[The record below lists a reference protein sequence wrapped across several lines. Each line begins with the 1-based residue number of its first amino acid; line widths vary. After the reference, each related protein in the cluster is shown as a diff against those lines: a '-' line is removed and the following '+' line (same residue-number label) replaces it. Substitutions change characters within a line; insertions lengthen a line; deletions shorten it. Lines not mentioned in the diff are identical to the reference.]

1 MAERKTFRLEVI
13 SPERIFYTGDAEMVE
28 LTTTEG
34 DIGIYADH
42 IPLTTI
48 VAPGV
53 MTITEPGGVLKEAA
67 VLEGFMEITP
77 DKVTILAQSCEWPEE
92 IDINRAA
99 EAKARAERRL
109 KSADENINNIAFRGI
124 SFYFLLFGEE
134 EAGESA
140 HETQSFSTQLRK
152 PKNSLWKP
160 LRNYGKIVNNR
171 VVAIT
176 YEGESLL
183 WLLR

>member
-77 DKVTILAQSCEWPEE
+77 DKVTILASPASGRRKLTSIVRQRRRREPS
-92 IDINRAA
+92 AA
-99 EAKARAERRL
+99 
-109 KSADENINNIAFRGI
+109 
-124 SFYFLLFGEE
+124 
-134 EAGESA
+134 
-140 HETQSFSTQLRK
+140 
-152 PKNSLWKP
+152 
-160 LRNYGKIVNNR
+160 
-171 VVAIT
+171 
-176 YEGESLL
+176 
-183 WLLR
+183 

>member
-67 VLEGFMEITP
+67 VLALW
-77 DKVTILAQSCEWPEE
+77 KLL
-92 IDINRAA
+92 
-99 EAKARAERRL
+99 RL
-109 KSADENINNIAFRGI
+109 KLQFLPSPASGRKKLTSIVRQRRRREPSAA
-124 SFYFLLFGEE
+124 
-134 EAGESA
+134 
-140 HETQSFSTQLRK
+140 
-152 PKNSLWKP
+152 
-160 LRNYGKIVNNR
+160 
-171 VVAIT
+171 
-176 YEGESLL
+176 
-183 WLLR
+183 

>member
-77 DKVTILAQSCEWPEE
+77 AKVTILAQSCESGRKKLTSIVRQRRRREPS
-92 IDINRAA
+92 AA
-99 EAKARAERRL
+99 
-109 KSADENINNIAFRGI
+109 
-124 SFYFLLFGEE
+124 
-134 EAGESA
+134 
-140 HETQSFSTQLRK
+140 
-152 PKNSLWKP
+152 
-160 LRNYGKIVNNR
+160 
-171 VVAIT
+171 
-176 YEGESLL
+176 
-183 WLLR
+183 

>member
-53 MTITEPGGVLKEAA
+53 MTITELGGVLKEAA

-77 DKVTILAQSCEWPEE
+77 AKVTILAQSCEWPEE

-109 KSADENINNIAFRGI
+109 KSADENINLARAD
-124 SFYFLLFGEE
+124 L
-134 EAGESA
+134 A
-140 HETQSFSTQLRK
+140 LRK
-152 PKNSLWKP
+152 SLIRLQLAEK
-160 LRNYGKIVNNR
+160 
-171 VVAIT
+171 
-176 YEGESLL
+176 
-183 WLLR
+183 

>member
-1 MAERKTFRLEVI
+1 MADLKKFQLEVI
-13 SPERIFYTGDAEMVE
+13 SPERVFYTGDVEMVE

-53 MTITEPGGVLKEAA
+53 LTITENAEEQKEAA

-77 DKVTILAQSCEWPEE
+77 EKVTILAQSCEWPDE
-92 IDINRAA
+92 IDVNRAM

-109 KSADENINNIAFRGI
+109 KSSDTNINMARAD
-124 SFYFLLFGEE
+124 L
-134 EAGESA
+134 A
-140 HETQSFSTQLRK
+140 LRK
-152 PKNSLWKP
+152 SLIRIE
-160 LRNYGKIVNNR
+160 LAGKK
-171 VVAIT
+171 
-176 YEGESLL
+176 
-183 WLLR
+183 

>member
-92 IDINRAA
+92 IDTIVRQRRRR
-99 EAKARAERRL
+99 EPRRRL
-109 KSADENINNIAFRGI
+109 KARMKILTWHEQIWLCENR
-124 SFYFLLFGEE
+124 
-134 EAGESA
+134 
-140 HETQSFSTQLRK
+140 
-152 PKNSLWKP
+152 
-160 LRNYGKIVNNR
+160 
-171 VVAIT
+171 
-176 YEGESLL
+176 
-183 WLLR
+183 